1 MVQSAQ
7 HIQTPFGQAGS
18 RAHDAVIEKKGLIAA
33 ATVKNTSIVA
43 TLAIV
48 GIGAACIVALCTPF
62 AWPLVF
68 VISTSLLVAVGLE
81 IIIFPALLAAGVFA
95 KTFTEQLIESL
106 RVQQIKR
113 ENLELAKRLTKDNA
127 PNVCQ
132 MVNHEDGV
140 KVFKFEEI
148 DLNSL
153 TKSQR
158 LNLYKTIFQGLFQ
171 IHSVGLCHRNVKCE
185 NIVVHTDEN
194 GDTVAAI
201 TGLIDFL
208 EEEGKNRIRE
218 DLVETKQ
225 IWSPQQMDAGVDGTL
240 ANSKDDAW
248 AAMLMICE
256 METKVSEEGRML
268 SPELIQIFRTYQQDV
283 MGQEAAGQF
292 FSSFQTYVKEHP
304 ENLFQGAQLQH
315 DYPIDRLVYMMAGMD
330 GGDRLSS
337 KEVLEFF
344 PEDLNRFLH
353 SVGVERAV
361 VQRLLELHSDPTD
374 EAQENY
380 RKLMG
385 ECGEEFHET
394 FSVVCSK
401 LAAKKQQE
409 AQPIDENGI
418 ESEALAYMLRN
429 RYFWFSDEK
438 IPLSVTRKQA
448 EELYELRFQINQ
460 NDAIDKEA
468 KIEQYNSLL
477 EAAGG
482 TQSDFYR
489 VVNDVGYLL
498 MNTFT
503 EQKRQREAEDLSV
516 PEGDEDKFLLETYSL
531 DCEMNALKA
540 ILDSPRYRFAE

>member
-1 MVQSAQ
+1 MVQPAQ
-7 HIQTPFGQAGS
+7 HIQTPLGQACS
-18 RAHDAVIEKKGLIAA
+18 RAYDAVIEKKGLIRE
-33 ATVKNTSIVA
+33 ATVKNTTIVA
-43 TLAIV
+43 TLVIV
-48 GIGAACIVALCTPF
+48 GIGAACIVAFCTPF
-62 AWPLVF
+62 TWPLVF
-68 VISTSLLVAVGLE
+68 VISTSLWVAVGLE
-81 IIIFPALLAAGVFA
+81 IITLPALLAAGVFA

-106 RVQQIKR
+106 RVQQIKK

-132 MVNHEDGV
+132 MMDHEDGV
-140 KVFKFEEI
+140 KVFKFEET

-158 LNLYKTIFQGLFQ
+158 LNVYKTIFQGLFQ
-171 IHSVGLCHRNVKCE
+171 IHSVGLCHRNIKCE

-194 GDTVAAI
+194 GDTVAGI

-225 IWSPQQMDAGVDGTL
+225 IWSPQQMNARMDEAL
-240 ANSKDDAW
+240 ANSKDDVW

-268 SPELIQIFRTYQQDV
+268 SPELIQIFRNYQQDV

-292 FSSFQTYVKEHP
+292 FSPFQTYVKEHP

-330 GGDRLSS
+330 GRDRLSS
-337 KEVLEFF
+337 REVLEFF
-344 PEDLNRFLH
+344 PEDLNQFLH

-361 VQRLLELHSDPTD
+361 VQRLLELHSDPAD

-380 RKLMG
+380 QKLMQ

-394 FSVVCSK
+394 FSVVWSK

-418 ESEALAYMLRN
+418 ESEALEYMLRN

-438 IPLSVTRKQA
+438 IPLSVTRKQV
-448 EELYELRFQINQ
+448 EELYELRSQINQ
-460 NDAIDKEA
+460 KDAIDKEA
-468 KIEQYNSLL
+468 KIEQYNHLL
-477 EAAGG
+477 EVAGG
-482 TQSDFYR
+482 NQSDFYR
-489 VVNDVGYLL
+489 LVDDIGYLL
-498 MNTFT
+498 MNTFAD
-503 EQKRQREAEDLSV
+503 QKRRKEAEKLSV

-531 DCEMNALKA
+531 DFEMNALKA
-540 ILDSPRYRFAE
+540 ILDSPRYQFAE